1 VLSIATVFECGAV
14 VDPDGL
20 RNQILGATVMGVGGA
35 LFEAIHFDAG
45 RIQNASLATYRVPR
59 FADIPPIDITVL
71 DRPDLPSTGAG
82 ETPIIAVAPAIAN
95 AIHAATGRRIRSL
108 PLAPDGF
115 VR

>member
-1 VLSIATVFECGAV
+1 M
-14 VDPDGL
+14 GL
-20 RNQILGATVMGVGGA
+20 GGA

-45 RIQNASLATYRVPR
+45 RIQNASLASYRVPR
-59 FADIPPIDITVL
+59 FADTPPIDITVL

-108 PLAPDGF
+108 PLVPDGF